1 MWLAYVQETP
11 TYSLT
16 TAVENLAQ
24 LFRNLEFDAEHE
36 ANCGFERFKTIEEC
50 MELARK
56 YSKAEEACNTYLHT
70 LDLTTF
76 LTTIKHM
83 DFAHFLDKVKRKSV
97 REKYHNLKLASTT
110 TQSQLEQTYKPITE
124 PLKQLISTIGEPI
137 VLKEEPFSLKEE
149 FVTPKKK
156 YETSTPSKQRIVRKT
171 GKTPILPS
179 EIPSFFDTSVASVS
193 QLPSIQE
200 TTVLAETSP
209 FPKGS
214 TSESLNLSDILEQTK
229 QSIKNYI
236 DSPSYQVYLS
246 DFHKLPRSYIDGS
259 VRDTEH
265 KFDHNYG
272 VVHDIDG
279 EKFFLGL
286 TQKPVKIVGKN
297 IVVEGRTYEGTVGLY
312 ELLFKKE
319 PVGFKP
325 KDLDNYMDILKIT
338 NAYRRNNDPN
348 EQVQGTASTKYI
360 TIIGP
365 YLQKKGIT
373 KSKTINPVRPTTFE
387 KPIAPYRIIDKFGRH
402 ISKRNSMN
410 KTSLENVDFST
421 VENTILNNLKKDL
434 TYFGK
439 KINQDFENR
448 LKQDVINVNKR
459 LNENDVKIENTAKK
473 IKLFENDLKKDIID
487 CSASTKKNYE
497 KLTKFEGDIETITKY
512 HNDVIDLKNY
522 FETEITKLKTYMN
535 ETSKIDSVQKSIE
548 DNLKLKF
555 ENFST
560 KVYDRVTKEVKYF
573 KNNHDNIDK
582 NIKRLDRTSNLNALL
597 RKKNTDDIAF
607 IKEQLNTILTQIPK
621 LTSIQSSSEEEVR
634 NLKIKINDIEMNTK
648 EITEFKNQLNNISL
662 DISRLSSVQN
672 SKMEEQLKLTTEIT
686 EIKSIIKVITDLENQ
701 FKIISMKVIDLGK
714 KIDEIKNL
722 KVDEDVEFKIDQKVE
737 QIRKYGTKDIEL
749 LKEKL
754 NTILSQVSELSFTQI
769 SGKKEIEQLK
779 IDIDDIKINTK
790 GITDF
795 KNQFNNISTEISK
808 FSLMQ
813 NSNKEEILKLET
825 QLTKIQLVTKVVTD
839 LENQFKNISKEILN
853 LGKRIDEI
861 KNLKIDVDSKIDQ
874 KVEKIE
880 KDIQLLREYVEN
892 EDKKLNVGINKI
904 NETMGTKIKEI
915 IIENLKAEI
924 AQVKDK
930 IENISTAQLDKVNN
944 LLNGQNLEEVSL
956 TKRRLIFSIQSTIPT
971 IIKKLNE
978 ELKKIEEEGLGDV
991 ENRTI
996 KYLRIHIKDCLDN
1009 INGEIDKIFE
1019 YLKETDEK
1027 IMINKLEK
1035 WVESYKSYYD
1045 NYYLKKF
1052 NK

>member
-24 LFRNLEFDAEHE
+24 LFSNLEFDAEHE

-171 GKTPILPS
+171 GKTPISPS
-179 EIPSFFDTSVASVS
+179 ETPSFLDTSVASVS
-193 QLPSIQE
+193 QFPSIQE

-373 KSKTINPVRPTTFE
+373 KSKTINPVRPTTAFE

-410 KTSLENVDFST
+410 KTSLENIDFST

-439 KINQDFENR
+439 KINEDFENR

-535 ETSKIDSVQKSIE
+535 ETSKIDSFQKSIE

-648 EITEFKNQLNNISL
+648 EITDFKNQLNNISL
-662 DISRLSSVQN
+662 DISRLSSLQN
-672 SKMEEQLKLTTEIT
+672 SKMEEQLKLTTQIT

-701 FKIISMKVIDLGK
+701 FKIISMKVLDLGK

-737 QIRKYGTKDIEL
+737 QIRKYGTKDIQL

-769 SGKKEIEQLK
+769 SGKKEKEQLK
-779 IDIDDIKINTK
+779 IE
-790 GITDF
+790 
-795 KNQFNNISTEISK
+795 S
-808 FSLMQ
+808 
-813 NSNKEEILKLET
+813 
-825 QLTKIQLVTKVVTD
+825 
-839 LENQFKNISKEILN
+839 
-853 LGKRIDEI
+853 
-861 KNLKIDVDSKIDQ
+861 
-874 KVEKIE
+874 
-880 KDIQLLREYVEN
+880 
-892 EDKKLNVGINKI
+892 
-904 NETMGTKIKEI
+904 
-915 IIENLKAEI
+915 EI

-956 TKRRLIFSIQSTIPT
+956 IKRRLIFSIQSTIPT

-996 KYLRIHIKDCLDN
+996 KYLRIHVKDCLDN

-1035 WVESYKSYYD
+1035 WGESYKSYYD

>member
-1 MWLAYVQETP
+1 M
-11 TYSLT
+11 
-16 TAVENLAQ
+16 
-24 LFRNLEFDAEHE
+24 
-36 ANCGFERFKTIEEC
+36 
-50 MELARK
+50 
-56 YSKAEEACNTYLHT
+56 
-70 LDLTTF
+70 
-76 LTTIKHM
+76 
-83 DFAHFLDKVKRKSV
+83 
-97 REKYHNLKLASTT
+97 
-110 TQSQLEQTYKPITE
+110 
-124 PLKQLISTIGEPI
+124 
-137 VLKEEPFSLKEE
+137 
-149 FVTPKKK
+149 
-156 YETSTPSKQRIVRKT
+156 
-171 GKTPILPS
+171 
-179 EIPSFFDTSVASVS
+179 
-193 QLPSIQE
+193 
-200 TTVLAETSP
+200 TV
-209 FPKGS
+209 
-214 TSESLNLSDILEQTK
+214 
-229 QSIKNYI
+229 
-236 DSPSYQVYLS
+236 
-246 DFHKLPRSYIDGS
+246 
-259 VRDTEH
+259 
-265 KFDHNYG
+265 
-272 VVHDIDG
+272 
-279 EKFFLGL
+279 
-286 TQKPVKIVGKN
+286 
-297 IVVEGRTYEGTVGLY
+297 
-312 ELLFKKE
+312 
-319 PVGFKP
+319 
-325 KDLDNYMDILKIT
+325 
-338 NAYRRNNDPN
+338 
-348 EQVQGTASTKYI
+348 
-360 TIIGP
+360 
-365 YLQKKGIT
+365 
-373 KSKTINPVRPTTFE
+373 
-387 KPIAPYRIIDKFGRH
+387 DKFGRH

-439 KINQDFENR
+439 KINEDFENR

-459 LNENDVKIENTAKK
+459 LNENDCIN
-473 IKLFENDLKKDIID
+473 
-487 CSASTKKNYE
+487 KKNYE

-825 QLTKIQLVTKVVTD
+825 QLTKIQL
-839 LENQFKNISKEILN
+839 EILN

>member
-193 QLPSIQE
+193 QFPSIQE

-373 KSKTINPVRPTTFE
+373 KSKTINP
-387 KPIAPYRIIDKFGRH
+387 
-402 ISKRNSMN
+402 
-410 KTSLENVDFST
+410 
-421 VENTILNNLKKDL
+421 
-434 TYFGK
+434 
-439 KINQDFENR
+439 
-448 LKQDVINVNKR
+448 DVINVNKR